1 MGWPFWLLLGV
12 LALGALFLLALHLIR
27 FRYHFDYAFPH
38 ARNGAVTLSFLGW
51 KKQVRFQ
58 EDAASSGAATGA
70 ATVEPTA
77 TATGAATVEA
87 TGAATAKAPGEATG
101 AEPGSSGPRP
111 GQEGFLAVPFRERMA
126 TWKGRLKHA
135 GLKFALDLP
144 VWGLL
149 SVYGLRSGLRT
160 LRLVGP
166 SLERLHLASLDVV
179 NLGRF
184 AAFWSTLA
192 GLAPFLASPV
202 EYRFAQP
209 FALRFRVSGGC
220 TGLGFL
226 LFVLALL
233 FTVPW
238 ASLLGRFRHC
248 WRNPR
253 LNLWQRKVA
262 AAVG

>member
-1 MGWPFWLLLGV
+1 MGWPWPFWLLLGV
-12 LALGALFLLALHLIR
+12 LALGALLLLALHLIR
-27 FRYHFDYAFPH
+27 FRYHFAYAFPH
-38 ARNGAVTLSFLGW
+38 AREGAVALSFLGW
-51 KKQVRFQ
+51 KKEIRLAE
-58 EDAASSGAATGA
+58 EDDEEEE
-70 ATVEPTA
+70 EPDLS
-77 TATGAATVEA
+77 
-87 TGAATAKAPGEATG
+87 APGEPGARPGPAQAPSGSG
-101 AEPGSSGPRP
+101 AEPLRGPRP

-126 TWKGRLKHA
+126 TWKGRLKSA
-135 GLKFALDLP
+135 GLKWALDLP
-144 VWGLL
+144 VWGHLAG
-149 SVYGLRSGLRT
+149 YGLRSGLRA

-166 SLERLHLASLDVV
+166 TLERLHLASRDVL

-209 FALRFRVSGGC
+209 FALRFRISGGC

-226 LFVLALL
+226 LFALALL
-233 FTVPW
+233 FTLPW
-238 ASLLGRFRHC
+238 LRLLARFRHC

-253 LNLWQRKVA
+253 LNRWQRKVV